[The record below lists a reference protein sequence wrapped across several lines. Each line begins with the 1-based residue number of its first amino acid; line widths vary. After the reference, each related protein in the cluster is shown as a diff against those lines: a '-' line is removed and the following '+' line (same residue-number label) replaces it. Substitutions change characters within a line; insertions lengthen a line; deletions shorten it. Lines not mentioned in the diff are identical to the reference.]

1 MLLSDLARK
10 VKNIDVGILGRDG
23 KPMKPYRCVK
33 WVDPPSI
40 YVEME
45 DDTRAG
51 DEWNCVGD
59 ASSNGDDG
67 RSTKAGKP
75 VVTNVSP
82 NISQWENE
90 APLYKLQRKTV
101 KVSSLM
107 NEEKVQ
113 GADVA
118 IPIAAIDEICD
129 KFVFTLYGYFIGSR
143 IALPVVE
150 NYLIKSKPIVLSIW
164 SANTKM
170 EKEAATKVA
179 VWVKIHNV
187 PVVVFSET
195 GLSLIMSQ
203 LGRPL
208 MLDARTSDLCLNPLG
223 RSTYARALLE
233 FFSECSLMDSV
244 VVVVPLPNGS
254 GHTLD
259 TLDVQYEWRPPRCM
273 TCKIFDHETDVCPS
287 RGKKVVS
294 ILTLGNGNGKND
306 GSMGVV
312 LTKRMEGV
320 KQPVKVKQ
328 FQGIRFSKPKSK
340 LVYKPVSK
348 PNQVASN
355 ISMLNTNDVGDILN
369 KPPEAP
375 LEVITRDNGKSSYI
389 QDDINLDQI
398 KENNDRLM
406 EEDKVLEA
414 IVDLSINRDCGTIQS
429 NKKQVSFTNQS
440 LREDVRRKELGNES
454 DEDEVFLEENNMS
467 TNISSTGRGFTL
479 EEEDLECYDGYEAHS
494 DQYDIRLKGRVR
506 K

>member
-1 MLLSDLARK
+1 MEQGFLNNASRAKQNNKGDSSVLLSDLARK
-10 VKNIDVGILGRDG
+10 VKNIDGIILGRDG
-23 KPMKPYRCVK
+23 KPMKPYRRVK

-129 KFVFTLYGYFIGSR
+129 KFTFTLYGYFIGSR

-170 EKEAATKVA
+170 EKEFVTK
-179 VWVKIHNV
+179 
-187 PVVVFSET
+187 
-195 GLSLIMSQ
+195 
-203 LGRPL
+203 
-208 MLDARTSDLCLNPLG
+208 G
-223 RSTYARALLE
+223 RSTYARALVKFSLE
-233 FFSECSLMDSV
+233 CALMDSIV
-244 VVVVPLPNGS
+244 VVVSLPNGA

-287 RGKKVVS
+287 RGKKVAS
-294 ILTLGNGNGKND
+294 ILTLGNGNEKND
-306 GSMGVV
+306 GSI
-312 LTKRMEGV
+312 
-320 KQPVKVKQ
+320 P
-328 FQGIRFSKPKSK
+328 I
-340 LVYKPVSK
+340 SK

-355 ISMLNTNDVGDILN
+355 ISMVNTNDVGDISN

-398 KENNDRLM
+398 KENMDRLM

-414 IVDLSINRDCGTIQS
+414 IADLSINGDCGTIKS
-429 NKKQVSFTNQS
+429 NEKQVSFTNQS
-440 LREDVRRKELGNES
+440 LREDVKSKELGNE
-454 DEDEVFLEENNMS
+454 DKVFLEENNMS

-479 EEEDLECYDGYEAHS
+479 EEDDLECYDGYEVHS
-494 DQYDIRLKGRVR
+494 DQCDICLKGRVR